1 MYIYIYS
8 FHVFSIR
15 SGLTGAVCH
24 LSGPEHLFGCILFKY
39 FKIYMYIKLL
49 FFFGILPSTEQ
60 SHINQDLLRKNDDDD
75 DDELPI
81 QILYVKH
88 SQISFFLALAISS

>member
-1 MYIYIYS
+1 M
-8 FHVFSIR
+8 
-15 SGLTGAVCH
+15 CH

-60 SHINQDLLRKNDDDD
+60 SHINQDFLRKNDDDD